1 MTSSGNNFNDFHE
14 NQLTKIRAVYY
25 TLVAIFSMVSWSIQ
39 PGECGLWTEIM
50 LSVRHFYI

>member
-14 NQLTKIRAVYY
+14 NQLTKFRAVY
-25 TLVAIFSMVSWSIQ
+25 TLMAIFSMVSWSIQ